1 MLGEGLR
8 GHDVEGIYDTAN
20 ARDTKDLH
28 DTEDIHNAEGF
39 HDTEDIHN
47 SKGIYE
53 TEDIHDAEDIDDTED
68 TFGAEDSYD
77 TDDIPDAENIRN
89 PRYARIILLKR
100 NYLKDCTVC
109 QTIIFSNPISQVLN
123 VLRSLFVLNAAL
135 ACAPCRTATRQ
146 VANCLCDKQWA
157 KFRMSP
163 FKLFDADAPIDLIY
177 NSMRAPPRL
186 RHQ

>member
-28 DTEDIHNAEGF
+28 DTEGF

-100 NYLKDCTVC
+100 NYLKDCTVF
-109 QTIIFSNPISQVLN
+109 QTIIFSNPISQVGNALGSS
-123 VLRSLFVLNAAL
+123 LRS
-135 ACAPCRTATRQ
+135 Q
-146 VANCLCDKQWA
+146 
-157 KFRMSP
+157 S
-163 FKLFDADAPIDLIY
+163 LI
-177 NSMRAPPRL
+177 
-186 RHQ
+186 